1 MGQCRWIVPLQLLL
15 YCSTLQCTMGDV
27 STRQACC
34 CQLVIGRFK
43 LLGIWV
49 IFYI

>member
-15 YCSTLQCTMGDV
+15 YCSALQSTMDDV